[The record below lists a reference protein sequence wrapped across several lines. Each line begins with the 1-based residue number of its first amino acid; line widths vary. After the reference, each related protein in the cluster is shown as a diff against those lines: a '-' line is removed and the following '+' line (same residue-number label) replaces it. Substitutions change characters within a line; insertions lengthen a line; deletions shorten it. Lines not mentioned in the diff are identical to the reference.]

1 MSFYCNE
8 FAPMLTNGA
17 MCFEMILA
25 ISFLIDESSFSV
37 FGAFFLVCHKFSMNV
52 AVGPWSHF
60 AFKN

>member
-37 FGAFFLVCHKFSMNV
+37 FGAFFLVYHKILNERGCRPMEPFCL
-52 AVGPWSHF
+52 
-60 AFKN
+60 